1 MGKGQQIK
9 TTGYARGTQVSTSL
23 TNRETF
29 GGNSKAGL
37 GRHIGMG
44 QFVRAA
50 IINGAAGH
58 PAPSVAGPYYFKAY
72 GKAYPISTTNQLSR
86 VGGRSVYGMFGPSAD
101 GVNLQKREK
110 EQDWVLK
117 YISRPGKTSGF
128 PIMGF

>member
-1 MGKGQQIK
+1 MGRGQQIK
-9 TTGYARGTQVSTSL
+9 STGYARGTNVSTSV

-50 IINGAAGH
+50 IVDGAAGH
-58 PAPSVAGPYYFKAY
+58 PAPTVSGPFYFKAY
-72 GKAYPISTTNQLSR
+72 NRGYPISMTNQLSR

-101 GVNLQKREK
+101 GVNEELRKK
-110 EQDWVLK
+110 EQTWVLRN
-117 YISRPGKTSGF
+117 ISRPGKTSGF
-128 PIMGF
+128 GIMGF